1 MVFGFFLVFQHDID
15 RRVVEATE
23 KAFDIN
29 VESLFGNLTK
39 QGDFI
44 RELQKLSLAPAASTC
59 FSCQVGLAQHID
71 HKDLLKVESLVYNQI
86 RGFKTRHSQSAGV
99 GGGDTASSTRHPN
112 DFEGY
117 RLATGGSGR
126 PSQYSNDPNQQPLS
140 NLVNRVQKQNNL

>member
-1 MVFGFFLVFQHDID
+1 LKLDEQRAEFARSKEFL
-15 RRVVEATE
+15 
-23 KAFDIN
+23 
-29 VESLFGNLTK
+29 
-39 QGDFI
+39 
-44 RELQKLSLAPAASTC
+44 P
-59 FSCQVGLAQHID
+59 QHID

-86 RGFKTRHSQSAGV
+86 RGFKTRHSQSSGV
-99 GGGDTASSTRHPN
+99 GGGDTTSSTRHPN